1 MDLTHP
7 IRSIVPTLDAP
18 VFEVLAGTTRPLSGH
33 QVYVLARTGSA
44 RGVRLVLARLV
55 AQGLVVAD
63 EHPGATLY
71 AANRKH
77 LAWPAIEALVGLRS
91 ALLEQ
96 LRIRIQDWPIAPI
109 HASVFGS
116 TARGDADEQSDID
129 LLLVRPD
136 GSSEDEWARQLEALR
151 DWVLES
157 TGNRC
162 QAFDVDAARF
172 AEHVEAGDPLV
183 DAWRRDGIQLVGAS
197 IETLVR
203 PGKGRKS

>member
-7 IRSIVPTLDAP
+7 IRGILPTLDAP
-18 VFEVLAGTTRPLSGH
+18 VLEVLAGTTRPLSGH
-33 QVYVLARTGSA
+33 QVCVLARTGSA

-55 AQGLVVAD
+55 AQGLVIAD

-71 AANRKH
+71 VANRKH
-77 LAWPAIEALVGLRS
+77 LAWPAIETLVGLRS

-96 LRIRIQDWPIAPI
+96 LRIRIQDWPVAPI

-116 TARGDADEQSDID
+116 TARGEADEQSDID

-136 GSSEDEWARQLEALR
+136 GPDEDEWERQLDALR

-162 QAFDVDAARF
+162 QTFDVNAARF
-172 AEHVEAGDPLV
+172 AEHVASGDPLV
-183 DAWRRDGIQLVGAS
+183 DAWRRDGIHLAGVS
-197 IETLVR
+197 IETLLR
-203 PGKGRKS
+203 SSKGKKS